1 MELKGKISQI
11 IGAVVDVTFP
21 DGENLPDIYTALSV
35 ARPDGSAII
44 LECQQ
49 DIGENTMRCIAMDS
63 TDGLERGMEVLH
75 ARRRGHQWTPLQRH
89 R

>member
-21 DGENLPDIYTALSV
+21 DGEVLPDIYTALSV
-35 ARPDGSAII
+35 TRPDGVEII

-49 DIGENTMRCIAMDS
+49 DIG
-63 TDGLERGMEVLH
+63 
-75 ARRRGHQWTPLQRH
+75 
-89 R
+89 